1 MTQSTHRLEVPRPGR
16 APSFWLEEALA
27 HDPGRPCPALD
38 TETVADVAIVGGG
51 FAGLWTAIELISRRP
66 SISVALLEADICGSG
81 ASGRNEG
88 FLSASWHHLDDLC
101 CLYGEREGL
110 RYAAAIS
117 DQIDE
122 IGHWC
127 REHAVDAWF
136 HREGIVYA
144 STTTPE
150 RSRRLVSEAARRGAG
165 DRLALLD
172 ADAAR
177 DRVPS
182 PRFVSAAFAERGATV
197 QPGRLVRGLRR
208 VALERGVRIFE
219 HSAVS
224 RIDAR
229 GGRVHTVRGSVRAG
243 QVVLT
248 IGAWAAGWRG
258 FRRAFANVVNCIVVT
273 EPIPGRLEQLGWRG
287 HAGFVGGPELI
298 YYARTTDD
306 GRVAL
311 GGGAGNVLYGGRI
324 GRGLHAT
331 RLAET
336 AAEGLLWLFPELAG
350 VRLTHAWCGAM
361 DMTAGRAPF
370 FQTLPPG
377 NVHAGLGFSG
387 HGLSATRLGG
397 KTLASLALGV
407 EDEWATLPV
416 VGPVVGRVPPEPLRW
431 PLARASIWALESGDR
446 AERAGRRRGGLRG
459 LIGGAPDVYR
469 RRLRSPSASERPP
482 W

>member
-1 MTQSTHRLEVPRPGR
+1 MPGMAR
-16 APSFWLEEALA
+16 SYWLEEALA

-38 TETVADVAIVGGG
+38 ADTHADVVIVGGG
-51 FAGLWTAIELISRRP
+51 FAGLWTAIELTSRKP
-66 SISVALLEADICGSG
+66 SLSVVLLEADICGSG
-81 ASGRNEG
+81 ASGRNAG
-88 FLSASWHHLDDLC
+88 FLSASWHHLEDLC
-101 CLYGEREGL
+101 RLYGERQGL

-122 IGHWC
+122 IGRWC
-127 REHAVDAWF
+127 QEHAVDAWV
-136 HREGIVYA
+136 HHEGILYA
-144 STTTPE
+144 STTTPQ
-150 RSRRLVSEAARRGAG
+150 RSRTLVAEAARPGAG
-165 DRLALLD
+165 ERLTFLD
-172 ADAAR
+172 ADGAR
-177 DRVPS
+177 VHVPS
-182 PRFVSAAFAERGATV
+182 PRFVSGAFASSGATV

-219 HSAVS
+219 GSPVS
-224 RIDAR
+224 GIDTR
-229 GGRVHTVRGSVRAG
+229 GARVHTAGGSVRAE
-243 QVVLT
+243 QLVLT

-273 EPIPGRLEQLGWRG
+273 EPIPERLEQMGWHGRV
-287 HAGFVGGPELI
+287 GFVGGPELI

-324 GRGLHAT
+324 DRGLHAD
-331 RLAET
+331 RLAEV
-336 AAEGLLWLFPELAG
+336 AADGLLWLFPALEG

-387 HGLSATRLGG
+387 HGLAATRLGG

-407 EDEWATLPV
+407 EDEWAALPV

-431 PLARASIWALESGDR
+431 PLARASIWAIESGDR
-446 AERAGRRRGGLRG
+446 AEREGRRRGRLRG
-459 LIGGAPDVYR
+459 LIGGGPDMYR
-469 RRLRSPSASERPP
+469 RRLRSPDAGDRQQP
-482 W
+482 